1 MALQSLKVLSPFTS
15 LSSLLPSL
23 PLSRWES
30 DGMSFDDFCL
40 LYSEL
45 RYQSSVSLGETVR
58 KGWVWSVGSYLWSS
72 VQWLS
77 GMRLEWKIENES
89 MGMRVQEWKIE
100 NESMRMRVQEWEYE
114 I

>member
-1 MALQSLKVLSPFTS
+1 
-15 LSSLLPSL
+15 
-23 PLSRWES
+23 
-30 DGMSFDDFCL
+30 MSFDDFCL

-58 KGWVWSVGSYLWSS
+58 KGWVWSVGNYLWSS

-89 MGMRVQEWKIE
+89 MGMRV
-100 NESMRMRVQEWEYE
+100 
-114 I
+114 